1 MSSSKEIQ
9 IVLVL
14 EGLETIFRYKDKVGI
29 SLNVAKRGADPT
41 ALSPLLV
48 VAQKEMRTRGC
59 AAIDV
64 RVSYGLLYVE
74 DEEDLDLMTVHECV
88 SWGHRM

>member
-1 MSSSKEIQ
+1 MQQRGDGYNHSLTTT
-9 IVLVL
+9 LV
-14 EGLETIFRYKDKVGI
+14 
-29 SLNVAKRGADPT
+29 
-41 ALSPLLV
+41 V

-74 DEEDLDLMTVHECV
+74 DEEDLDLMTDHECV